1 MNTRNV
7 LDWLDETA
15 QRRPAAP
22 AFRSQ
27 DQEVNYG
34 ELQKRSR
41 QIGSFLAGKIPSQQG
56 VLVFME
62 KGPLCLCAM
71 MGIVRAGCFYTPID
85 PAMPKERMIL
95 ILSVLQPAC
104 IVSSVKY
111 ADKAR
116 ELAAAGPLESTYG
129 QEIQIPVFTVE
140 EMPGEICEDALAAIR
155 KKHLDHDLLYVL
167 FTSGSTGLPKGV
179 AITHRSVIDF
189 IDWTTS
195 ALPVDEDCVFG
206 NQAPLYFDNSVLD
219 IYTSIRIG
227 ACVDFIPASLF
238 SFPGKLVR
246 YMLEQGINT
255 VFWVPSALANLADSK
270 ALDQAVPALRNI
282 FFCGEVMHCS
292 TLNMW
297 KRYLPDAVYVNM
309 YGPTEITDVCAY
321 YSIDREFAD
330 TDHLPIG
337 YPCSNSWVGLI
348 DGEICVGGTCLSPGY
363 YNAPER
369 TAEVFVQNPLR
380 PQIREIIYKTGDLG
394 EYNDRGELMFLGR
407 RDSQIKRKGY
417 RIELGEVETALCS
430 IPEVHKGCV
439 LFDAARDQIVSLYTG
454 EITEREVGRY
464 LKKKLPKYMMPDVYV
479 HADSLPE
486 TGNGKMDRVRIRQGW
501 EHEHP
506 LA

>member
-7 LDWLDETA
+7 LDWLDDTA
-15 QRRPAAP
+15 LRRPEAP
-22 AFRSQ
+22 AFRCQ

-34 ELQKRSR
+34 QLQKRSLE
-41 QIGSFLAGKIPSQQG
+41 IGSFLATQIPVQRG

-62 KGPLCLCAM
+62 KGPACLCAM

-85 PAMPKERMIL
+85 PAMPRERMKL
-95 ILSVLQPAC
+95 ILSVLRPAC
-104 IVSSVKY
+104 IVSSAKY
-111 ADKAR
+111 LEKALELSKDTGSLAD
-116 ELAAAGPLESTYG
+116 E
-129 QEIQIPVFTVE
+129 IPVFSVE
-140 EMPGEICEDALAAIR
+140 EMPETVCGNTLDEIR
-155 KKHLDHDLLYVL
+155 KKHLDNDLLYVL

-195 ALPVDEDCVFG
+195 ALPVDEECIFG

-227 ACVDFIPASLF
+227 ACVDFIPAQLF

-246 YMLEQGINT
+246 YMQEHGVNT

-292 TLNMW
+292 TLNTW
-297 KRYLPDAVYVNM
+297 KKYLPDAVYVNM

-321 YSIDREFAD
+321 YVIDREFED
-330 TDHLPIG
+330 TDQLPIG
-337 YPCSNSWVGLI
+337 RPCANSWVGLI

-363 YNAPER
+363 YNAPEK

-407 RDSQIKRKGY
+407 KDSQIKRKGY
-417 RIELGEVETALCS
+417 RIELGEIETALCS

-439 LFDAARDQIVSLYTG
+439 LYDAKEEQIAAFYTG
-454 EITEREVGRY
+454 EITDREAGRY
-464 LKKKLPKYMMPDVYV
+464 LKKKLPKYMLPDVYI
-479 HADSLPE
+479 HAEYLPE
-486 TGNGKMDRVRIRQGW
+486 TGNGKMDRVRIRQEW
-501 EHEHP
+501 EHEHS